1 MPHLSLLIR
10 KSLINFPTKIRIF
23 IPILLTIII
32 SISIITYYS
41 IYVTRI
47 NIYESVE
54 NYLRIEVNSLKK
66 MFEREHE
73 LKLQNAHRD
82 MSIIHDFF
90 YQRAFR
96 VDEET
101 IQFEVNEPDL
111 GIEQV
116 FELPSWYLGDEP
128 VHNSYAFVDKI
139 SNTLGSKATI
149 FQKTE
154 IGFVRISTNVLD
166 RHDQRAV
173 GTVIPFDSPMAISVL
188 SGEHFFGRAYV
199 LNNWYVTGYG
209 PIHYQ
214 GEVVGMMFVG
224 SSEKDLPE
232 LSKKFYELSVGKS
245 GYPFVF
251 DKAGQMVINHHPDQH
266 DWNGLEIIDEMM
278 AQEKGVLRF
287 LSPVDGKRKI
297 IAFDYFP
304 EFELYIAAFVNK
316 QDETW
321 RVISHLIYGSVLVS
335 LVITLI
341 ISFTVYFMTVE
352 KLHGYLEALES
363 GNQQLASAREALKQA
378 EKLATMGQLSAGIAH
393 EVNNPLGVVLMYSHL
408 LMEETDPSSPLYKD
422 LEKIAMQA
430 NRCKT
435 ILSGLLNFAR
445 RNDVNMSLIKIG
457 RFFELVSDA
466 LVVPNSVEFQIH
478 HEQPDLEVE
487 LDADQMTQVFV
498 NLVNNAIDAVSSK
511 GEITIETRVDK
522 QHVEFEV
529 SDTGPGISEEN
540 KKRLFEPFFS
550 TKQMGKGTGLGLA
563 VCYGIIKIHQGQL
576 RVESN
581 PDPLQGET
589 YTRFI
594 IQLPRHE

>member
-1 MPHLSLLIR
+1 MPHLSLLIKR
-10 KSLINFPTKIRIF
+10 SLINFPTKIRIF
-23 IPILLTIII
+23 IPILLTIIV

-47 NIYESVE
+47 NIYESIE

-90 YQRAFR
+90 YQRGFR
-96 VDEET
+96 VAQET
-101 IQFEVNEPDL
+101 VLFEVHEPEL
-111 GIEQV
+111 GIDQTL
-116 FELPSWYLGDEP
+116 ELPRWYLGDEP

-139 SNTLGSKATI
+139 SQTLGSKATI
-149 FQKTE
+149 FQKTS

-166 RHDQRAV
+166 SQDQRAV
-173 GTVIPFDSPMAISVL
+173 GTVIPFDSPMARSVL
-188 SGEHFFGRAYV
+188 QGEHFFGRAFV

-214 GEVVGMMFVG
+214 GDVVGMMFVG
-224 SSEKDLPE
+224 TSEKDLPE
-232 LSKKFYELSVGKS
+232 LSQKFYELSVGKS

-251 DKAGQMVINHHPDQH
+251 DKHGEMVINHHPDQH
-266 DWNGLEIIDEMM
+266 EWRGLEIIDQMI
-278 AQEKGVLRF
+278 AQRKGVLRF

-321 RVISHLIYGSVLVS
+321 RLIAHLIYGSVLVS
-335 LVITLI
+335 LIITLI

-352 KLHGYLEALES
+352 KLHSYLVALEN

-408 LMEETDPSSPLYKD
+408 LMEETDPALPLYKD
-422 LEKIAMQA
+422 LEKIATQA

-445 RNDVNMSLIKIG
+445 RNDVNKRVLRIDQ
-457 RFFELVSDA
+457 FFDLVTKT
-466 LVVPNSVEFQIH
+466 LVIPKSVRFQISH
-478 HEQPDLEVE
+478 QHPEVE
-487 LDADQMTQVFV
+487 IELDPDQMTQVFI
-498 NLVNNAIDAVSSK
+498 NLINNAVDAIKSR
-511 GEITIETRVDK
+511 GTITVATRVDK
-522 QHVEFEV
+522 QHIEFEV
-529 SDTGPGISEEN
+529 ADSGPGISEEN
-540 KKRLFEPFFS
+540 QKRLFEPFFS

-563 VCYGIIKIHQGQL
+563 VCYGIIKIHQGQI

-581 PDPLQGET
+581 HDPLQGPT
-589 YTRFI
+589 FTRFV
-594 IQLPRHE
+594 IQLPRRE